1 MKINNLWEPS
11 DYTWNELAV
20 ASVVIKQR
28 VNFVVVGRIEK
39 KAKLNQLTEH

>member
-1 MKINNLWEPS
+1 MHEMNWQF
-11 DYTWNELAV
+11 